1 MKSFEEFAKE
11 HDYLPCE
18 QIKELYEAYK
28 QGVRDVVME
37 YQNISD
43 MDEADSLMNSYY
55 TDICHGRI

>member
-1 MKSFEEFAKE
+1 MKSFEEFAK
-11 HDYLPCE
+11 DYGCLPYRE
-18 QIKELYEAYK
+18 IKELYEAYK